1 MKTIKKFGV
10 TSYTSLLAIV
20 LSIVSLILYVI
31 NSNLLYF
38 RNLNAS
44 VVTFTIIAIVLLL
57 ANFVA
62 ALFVGDKWYL
72 TFAQVLAAIFIM
84 VALKDSIVD
93 RSTAIGYVWFS
104 NLEADNPAAVYALN
118 SSVIF
123 WATYLIALIGVIVGS
138 FFDYLNKGNKCVIEL
153 KH

>member
-20 LSIVSLILYVI
+20 LTIVSLVLYVI

-44 VVTFTIIAIVLLL
+44 VIAFTVVAIVLLA

-62 ALFVGDKWYL
+62 ALFVGNKWYL
-72 TFAQVLAAIFIM
+72 AFAQVLAAVFIM
-84 VALKDSIVD
+84 IALKDSIID

-118 SSVIF
+118 SAVVF
-123 WATYLIALIGVIVGS
+123 WVTYFIALVGVIVGS
-138 FFDYLNKGNKCVIEL
+138 FFDYLSNGNAYVIKL
-153 KH
+153 GK